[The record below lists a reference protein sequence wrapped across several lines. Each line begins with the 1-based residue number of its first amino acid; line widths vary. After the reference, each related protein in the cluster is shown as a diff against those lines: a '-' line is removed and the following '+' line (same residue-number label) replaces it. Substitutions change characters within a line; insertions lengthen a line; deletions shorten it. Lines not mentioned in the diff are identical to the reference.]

1 MMAREEQGEK
11 SLAFASTER
20 HFVSMVARDEEEE
33 KKDLSECPLVL
44 IVDDEPMNIL
54 LMKSMLED
62 RGIMSDIAISGSAA
76 LSLVEDRIKHVIE
89 GKAVMYRLILLDY
102 SMPEMDGP

>member
-1 MMAREEQGEK
+1 MVAREEQGEK
-11 SLAFASTER
+11 SLAFASSER
-20 HFVSMVARDEEEE
+20 LFVSMGARDEEEE
-33 KKDLSECPLVL
+33 KKDLSEFPLVL

-54 LMKSMLED
+54 LMNSMLED
-62 RGIMSDIAISGSAA
+62 RGIITDYTTSGSAA
-76 LSLVEDRIKHVIE
+76 LSLVENRLKHVIE